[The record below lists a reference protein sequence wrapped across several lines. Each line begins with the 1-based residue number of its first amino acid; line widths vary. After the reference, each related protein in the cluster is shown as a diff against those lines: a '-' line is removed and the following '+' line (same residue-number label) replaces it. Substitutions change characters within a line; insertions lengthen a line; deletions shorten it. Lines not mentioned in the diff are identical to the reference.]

1 MVGEVLVE
9 FGGSCSD
16 LAEVVPRRVGE
27 VMVLDVVAEVEVE
40 DVPDADVVVG
50 FLSLDELVVLC
61 EDVDGGRMRSDR
73 GSAGYED
80 KQEGIGSPEG
90 IDQIVS
96 AEDEDI
102 IEEFLLVDG
111 GLMGEYGPE
120 RVEDLDDRIED
131 VFIPFKLM
139 RQF

>member
-16 LAEVVPRRVGE
+16 LAEVVPGRIGE
-27 VMVLDVVAEVEVE
+27 VVVLDVVAEVEVE

-50 FLSLDELVVLC
+50 FLPLDELVVLC
-61 EDVDGGRMRSDR
+61 EDVDGGRVGSDG
-73 GSAGYED
+73 GSACYEH

-90 IDQIVS
+90 IDKIVS

-120 RVEDLDDRIED
+120 RIEDLDDRIED

>member
-61 EDVDGGRMRSDR
+61 EDVDGGRMRSDG
-73 GSAGYED
+73 GSTCYEH